1 MRVPLTVRTV
11 ADVIGMDA
19 AVRLMQ
25 VAYTSPHSDG
35 GSKLYVPAREIA
47 DHKLATVLQPSEL
60 RAITRAFGGELL
72 SYPSAR
78 GMKRRIA
85 AERKAKAIRDDIAQ
99 GLSTADIV
107 AKHGVS
113 AQYVRRIRT
122 RGETCSARAYP
133 RKAEK

>member
-25 VAYTSPHSDG
+25 VAYTSPHTDG

-47 DHKLATVLQPSEL
+47 GHRLARVLQPHEL
-60 RAITRAFGGELL
+60 KAITRAFGGELL

-78 GMKRRIA
+78 GIKRRIA
-85 AERKAKAIRDDIAQ
+85 AQRKAEAIMTEINA
-99 GLSTADIV
+99 GLSTVEIA
-107 AKHGVS
+107 AKHKVS
-113 AQYVRRIRT
+113 TQYVRRIRT
-122 RGETCSARAYP
+122 KGTTSSARAYP
-133 RKAEK
+133 RKRER

>member
-1 MRVPLTVRTV
+1 MRIPLTVRTV

-25 VAYTSPHSDG
+25 VAYTPPHSDG

-47 DHKLATVLQPSEL
+47 DHKLARVLEPHEL
-60 RAITRAFGGELL
+60 KAITRAFGGELL

-85 AERKAKAIRDDIAQ
+85 AERKAKAIRDDIASR
-99 GLSTADIV
+99 LSTAEI
-107 AKHGVS
+107 ATKYAVS

-122 RGETCSARAYP
+122 RGSTSSGWQRP
-133 RKAEK
+133 RKAER

>member
-1 MRVPLTVRTV
+1 MRIPLTVRTV

-25 VAYTSPHSDG
+25 VAYTPPRSDG

-78 GMKRRIA
+78 GVKRRIA
-85 AERKAKAIRDDIAQ
+85 AERKAKAIRDDIAS
-99 GLSTADIV
+99 GLSTAEIV
-107 AKHGVS
+107 AKHSVS
-113 AQYVRRIRT
+113 GQYVRRIRT

-133 RKAEK
+133 RKAER